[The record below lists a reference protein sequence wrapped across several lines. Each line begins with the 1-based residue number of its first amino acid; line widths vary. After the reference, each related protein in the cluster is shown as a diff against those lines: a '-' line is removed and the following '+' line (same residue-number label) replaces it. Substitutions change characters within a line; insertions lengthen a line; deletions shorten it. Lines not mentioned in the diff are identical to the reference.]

1 MQKSIETAFVLYDL
15 TCTANS
21 LCVHAFYFGTQ
32 ISDVKG
38 KHLGDNSAHI
48 F

>member
-1 MQKSIETAFVLYDL
+1 MQKSIETAFVFYDKQQTVYVCML
-15 TCTANS
+15 
-21 LCVHAFYFGTQ
+21 FIFGTQ